1 MFVSSIKQSRFFFLV
16 AFTIAFVKVSYISGL
31 NCHKV
36 SRVTQMLM
44 YFQRKWD
51 HALLM
56 ISLIWIWLIF
66 RNYYFYE
73 FGNNI
78 QHVALLAAVNSG
90 KVHISTLFV
99 DFEYIYC
106 SANMLLDVILVEHVR
121 VERSRIKLQFK

>member
-1 MFVSSIKQSRFFFLV
+1 MSQSITSNPNAYVLSEEVRSCSSNDF
-16 AFTIAFVKVSYISGL
+16 SYMDL
-31 NCHKV
+31 
-36 SRVTQMLM
+36 T
-44 YFQRKWD
+44 Y
-51 HALLM
+51 
-56 ISLIWIWLIF
+56 F

-121 VERSRIKLQFK
+121 VERGRIKLQFK